1 MRFCVFLGS
10 SNGAN
15 PAFRAAASALG
26 AALAARGIGVVYGG
40 NVLGLMGAVA
50 ETAFAAGDEVIGV
63 IPHSIA
69 EMESARTELSK
80 LHVVDNMHERK
91 ALMAQL
97 SAAFVVLPGGI
108 GTFEELFEVWSWAKL
123 GLQMKPIGLLNTAG
137 FYDKL
142 LDFIEHVEAEGFT
155 VPADRELIVVSHEI
169 DDLIDALLERL
180 ARMPDEAQTG
190 PGLAA
195 T

>member
-15 PAFRAAASALG
+15 PAYRAAASALG
-26 AALAARGIGVVYGG
+26 AALAARGIGLVYGG
-40 NVLGLMGAVA
+40 NLLGLMGAVA
-50 ETAFAAGDEVIGV
+50 EAAFEAGDEVIGV

-80 LHVVDNMHERK
+80 LHVVDSMHERK

-97 SAAFVVLPGGI
+97 SEAFIVLPGGI
-108 GTFEELFEVWSWAKL
+108 GTFEEMFEVWSWAKL

-142 LDFIEHVEAEGFT
+142 LDFLDHVEAEGST
-155 VPADRELIVVSHEI
+155 VPEDRELIVVAGEI
-169 DDLIDALLERL
+169 DALIDAVLERL
-180 ARMPDEAQTG
+180 ARMPAPAETG
-190 PGLAA
+190 AGLAS